1 MGNVQTSEAV
11 QISDPPPGRQ
21 AQMKP
26 GKPAMHVPPELT
38 GAGKKYFFLL
48 LLLLNLLQINAQ
60 SPDVIFKNNIQSVR
74 FHMYGDQQSLPVFKI
89 NSADQLELHF
99 DDMDANTKSYY
110 YSFVLC
116 DYNWVPVNLSA
127 FDYIKGFTQN
137 RISNYRYSSIAYTRY
152 THYQAILPDRNSVP
166 IKSGNYLLKVYLDG
180 DTSKTAFT
188 RRLLVLDQKATIAA
202 KIIQPFGAQQFRTH
216 QKVQFNANITGIN
229 SFSAA
234 QQIKVVILQNNR
246 WDNAVKDI
254 APTFVRG
261 NNLEYSA
268 ENNLVFAGGKEWR
281 WLDLRSFRL
290 FSDRV
295 DSGTYDKNKAD
306 LYLKPDIDR
315 SGLRYVYFNDL
326 NGMYSVETYETI
338 NPYWQGDY
346 ATVHFNLA
354 APNGK
359 PYASKD
365 IYLSEQL
372 CNYELNDKTRMTFNP
387 STGKYE
393 AKAYLKQ
400 GYYNYTYIAVDKND
414 PSIKKELEGD
424 YWETENTYTILIY
437 YKGFTDRCDQLIGVD
452 KLNSRV
458 DRPGISF

>member
-1 MGNVQTSEAV
+1 MGNVHRADLV
-11 QISDPPPGRQ
+11 PYCYL
-21 AQMKP
+21 
-26 GKPAMHVPPELT
+26 PAGMQVTESQENFNVPAIPAFN
-38 GAGKKYFFLL
+38 GAAKKYMLLL
-48 LLLLNLLQINAQ
+48 LLLLNLLQNYAQ
-60 SPDVIFKNNIQSVR
+60 SPDVVFKDNIQSIR
-74 FHMYGDQQSLPVFKI
+74 FHMYGDQQSLPVYKL
-89 NSADQLELHF
+89 NSSDQLELHF
-99 DDMDANTKSYY
+99 DDMEANTKSYY

-137 RISNYRYSSIAYTRY
+137 RISNYRYSSIAYTKY

-166 IKSGNYLLKVYLDG
+166 TRSGNYLLKVYLDG
-180 DTSKTAFT
+180 DTSKAVFT
-188 RRLLVLDQKATIAA
+188 KRLLVLDQKATIAA
-202 KIIQPFGAQQFRTH
+202 KIIQPFGVQQFRTH

-268 ENNLVFAGGKEWR
+268 ENNLVFPGGKEWR

-295 DSGTYDKNKAD
+295 DSGTYDKDKAD

-315 SGLRYVYFNDL
+315 TGVRYVYFNDL
-326 NGMYSVETYETI
+326 NGMYSVETYESI

-359 PYASKD
+359 PYTNKE
-365 IYLSEQL
+365 IYLAGQL
-372 CNYELNDKTRMTFNP
+372 TNYTFNEKARMKFNP
-387 STGKYE
+387 EKGSYE
-393 AKAYLKQ
+393 TEAYLKQ

-414 PSIKKELEGD
+414 PAIKKELEGD

-437 YKGFTDRCDQLIGVD
+437 YKGFTDRCDQLIGVG
-452 KLNSRV
+452 KLNSRI